1 MILTTKDLG
10 YTYQNGEIIN
20 FPDIELDVGKKVLVV
35 GYSGSGKTT
44 FLNLIAGALKIQ
56 QGEITLAG
64 KKYSSLSFGQ
74 LDKVR
79 ADSIGYIFQTLNL
92 IPFLSVIENIELG
105 IRFSK
110 NRRLNTGN
118 STQEIQRL
126 ITSLGLSKKVLDTS
140 VNHLSIGQQQR
151 VAVARALLGQ
161 PELVLADEPT
171 SALDRKSAKNFI
183 NEVSTTFDP
192 SKQALLMVS
201 HDLSLAS
208 YFDQVIDITI
218 KNV

>member
-1 MILTTKDLG
+1 MILTTKDLR

-20 FPDIELDVGKKVLVV
+20 FPDVELDVGKKVLIV

-44 FLNLIAGALKIQ
+44 LLNLIAGALKIQ
-56 QGEITLAG
+56 QGEISLAG
-64 KKYSSLSFGQ
+64 RDYSFLSSGQ

-79 ADSIGYIFQTLNL
+79 ADCIGYIFQTLNL
-92 IPFLSVIENIELG
+92 VPFLSVIENIELG

-110 NRRLNTGN
+110 NRRLNAGN
-118 STQEIQRL
+118 STQEIERL
-126 ITSLGLSKKVLDTS
+126 MTSLGLSKKVLDTS
-140 VNHLSIGQQQR
+140 VNQLSIGQQQR

-201 HDLSLAS
+201 HDLSLAP

>member
-1 MILTTKDLG
+1 MILTTKDLR
-10 YTYQNGEIIN
+10 YTYQNGKAIN
-20 FPDIELDVGKKVLVV
+20 FPDVELDVGKKVLIV

-44 FLNLIAGALKIQ
+44 LLNLIAGALKVQ

-64 KKYSSLSFGQ
+64 KNYSSLSFSQ

-105 IRFSK
+105 VKFSK
-110 NRRLNTGN
+110 NRRSNVGN
-118 STQEIQRL
+118 LTQEIVRL
-126 ITSLGLSKKVLDTS
+126 LTSLGLSEKVLDIS
-140 VNHLSIGQQQR
+140 VNQLSIGQQQR

-161 PELVLADEPT
+161 PVLVLADEPT
-171 SALDRKSAKNFI
+171 SALDRESANNFL
-183 NEVSTTFDP
+183 NELSATFDT

-201 HDLSLAS
+201 HDLSLAP
-208 YFDQVIDITI
+208 YFDQVIDITN